1 MLAKENRLRKT
12 KDFEKVFKK
21 GKAHK
26 EDFLFI
32 KIAENGLK
40 DSRFGF
46 VVSKKVSKKALDRNR
61 IKRQLRG
68 LIKEK
73 LPNIKKGLDII
84 ILVIP
89 GLKDQ
94 DFLQLSETIDK
105 IFKNA
110 KIVN

>member
-21 GKAHK
+21 GKAYK

-32 KIAENGLK
+32 KIIENDLEE
-40 DSRFGF
+40 SRFGF
-46 VVSKKVSKKALDRNR
+46 VVSKKFSKKALDRNK

-68 LIKEK
+68 LIKLK
-73 LPNIKKGLDII
+73 LSNVKKGLDVI

-89 GLKDQ
+89 GSKKQ
-94 DFLQLSETIDK
+94 DFSQLSKTIDK
-105 IFKNA
+105 IFQRA
-110 KIVN
+110 EIVN

>member
-21 GKAHK
+21 GKAYR

-46 VVSKKVSKKALDRNR
+46 VVSKKFSKKALDRNR

-68 LIKEK
+68 IIKLK
-73 LPNIKKGLDII
+73 LSEIKKGLDII

-89 GLKDQ
+89 GSVNQ
-94 DFLQLSETIDK
+94 DFSQLSVTMDK
-105 IFKNA
+105 IFKRA
-110 KIVN
+110 EIVD

>member
-12 KDFEKVFKK
+12 NDFDKVFKK
-21 GKAHK
+21 GRAYK
-26 EDFLFI
+26 EDFLFV
-32 KIAENGLK
+32 KIAENGLE

-46 VVSKKVSKKALDRNR
+46 VVSKKFSKKALDRNK

-68 LIKEK
+68 LIKLK

-94 DFLQLSETIDK
+94 DFSQLSGTIDK
-105 IFKNA
+105 IFKKA
-110 KIVN
+110 KIIN